1 LAFLRGHQAE
11 VWCVA
16 FSPDNKSVATGS
28 WDATIK
34 LWDLATQK
42 EKAKLEGQLLAYF
55 SIAFSPDGRRLAGG
69 GADGSIRLWDT
80 ETGLEVGMLKAYN
93 QVVDEL
99 AFTNDGDTLVSISN
113 EAIRL
118 WHAASWNEIQI
129 AATSR

>member
-69 GADGSIRLWDT
+69 GGDGSIRLWDT
-80 ETGLEVGMLKAYN
+80 KTALEVGMLKAHN
-93 QVVDEL
+93 QNVHKL
-99 AFTNDGDTLVSISN
+99 AFADDGNTLVSVSD
-113 EAIRL
+113 EAVWL
-118 WHAASWNEIQI
+118 WRAASWNEIQT
-129 AATSR
+129 AAKSR